1 MCCIYASIKK
11 SNKFNV
17 FSLIIYLKKA
27 PNDLNIMKFMKS
39 KINQTVPI
47 TILFF
52 LLMILNS
59 CKSLPGSDARE
70 VSPDPKD
77 RVAKNIE
84 EGRGF
89 RLSNTMFGNSANPG
103 NFEFASSNELWRA
116 SLDTLDF
123 MPLALAN
130 YSGGLIVTDWYNDG
144 SSQKESVKIS
154 VRFLSN
160 EVRSDALSIKVF
172 FKNCGIT
179 ENCKITDRSKDL
191 SSELTKKILTQAA
204 IYEKQNKGKNK
215 KPYVRSDI
223 NK

>member
-1 MCCIYASIKK
+1 
-11 SNKFNV
+11 
-17 FSLIIYLKKA
+17 
-27 PNDLNIMKFMKS
+27 MKS

-160 EVRSDALSIKVF
+160 EVRSDALMIKVF
-172 FKNCGIT
+172 YKSCSIQDT
-179 ENCKITDRSKDL
+179 CEIKDRSGEL
-191 SSELTKKILTQAA
+191 SAELTKKILAKAA
-204 IYEKQNKGKNK
+204 IYEKENRLKNAPK
-215 KPYVRSDI
+215 NYVNEKLRTDQ
-223 NK
+223 